1 MVIEKLK
8 KNIPWWLKIILKIVL
23 SRLPINYQK
32 WSLLNLF
39 KHGYPENKFL
49 YVEKFT
55 KHYNLA
61 FPDNK
66 PNKFVC
72 LELGPGD
79 SIATGIIANA
89 FGATKTYLID
99 VGNFAIQDINYYKE
113 FSKELI
119 ENDIQTPDISSINSF
134 EELLSRFNIIYLKRG
149 LQSFAQIA
157 DSSVDMIF
165 SHSAI
170 EHVRLKELPDIVA
183 EMSRVISSDGV
194 MSHNIDLM
202 DHLNY
207 SLNNLRFSEKRWE
220 SDFFAK
226 SGFYTNRLRYSQII
240 KYFENN
246 DFVITYQDNGKWLD
260 YPIDLKKINNEFAH
274 LSGEDLLIRTMHIV
288 GRKKT

>member
-32 WSLLNLF
+32 WSSLNLF

-183 EMSRVISSDGV
+183 EMSRVIFSDGV

-202 DHLNY
+202 DHLDY
-207 SLNNLRFSEKRWE
+207 SLNNLRFSEKIWE

>member
-226 SGFYTNRLRYSQII
+226 SGFYTNRLRYSQLLDI
-240 KYFENN
+240 F
-246 DFVITYQDNGKWLD
+246 QDNNFTVVYKDKGEWSNF
-260 YPIDLKKINNEFAH
+260 PIDLKKINKEFAV
-274 LSGEDLLIRTMHIV
+274 LSNNDLLIRTMHV
-288 GRKKT
+288 VVRN

>member
-1 MVIEKLK
+1 MIEELK
-8 KNIPWWLKIILKIVL
+8 VYAENLTAVYELEQEMGQ
-23 SRLPINYQK
+23 YQ
-32 WSLLNLF
+32 
-39 KHGYPENKFL
+39 
-49 YVEKFT
+49 
-55 KHYNLA
+55 
-61 FPDNK
+61 
-66 PNKFVC
+66 
-72 LELGPGD
+72 
-79 SIATGIIANA
+79 
-89 FGATKTYLID
+89 YLID

-226 SGFYTNRLRYSQII
+226 SGFYTNRLRYSQLLDI
-240 KYFENN
+240 F
-246 DFVITYQDNGKWLD
+246 QDNNFTVMYKDKGEWVNF
-260 YPIDLKKINNEFAH
+260 PIDLKKINKEFAV
-274 LSGEDLLIRTMHIV
+274 LSNNDLLIRTMHV
-288 GRKKT
+288 VVRN